1 MDLQPYIRAIPDFPT
16 PGILFRDITPLLGDA
31 TAFKYV
37 IDQFSERYTGN
48 AIDTIVAIEA
58 RGFLF
63 GAPLAYRLNKPLV
76 PARKEGKLPAR
87 SLRAEYSL
95 EYGTNAVEIHADG
108 IKAGQRALIVD
119 DLLATGGTLAAAA
132 ELVERAGG
140 RVQGM
145 AVVIELTDLGGRA
158 RLPGNDIFTLLK
170 Y

>member
-63 GAPLAYRLNKPLV
+63 GGASRLQ
-76 PARKEGKLPAR
+76 AQQTA
-87 SLRAEYSL
+87 
-95 EYGTNAVEIHADG
+95 GTG
-108 IKAGQRALIVD
+108 TQR
-119 DLLATGGTLAAAA
+119 GGSC
-132 ELVERAGG
+132 
-140 RVQGM
+140 
-145 AVVIELTDLGGRA
+145 
-158 RLPGNDIFTLLK
+158 LPGP
-170 Y
+170 